1 MDVRRFLRGPIF
13 WIAMAVIAVLVGSS
27 LISGIGAPDE
37 VDTGEAISDI
47 TSGNVDTATLIDRD
61 QVLELTLRNGD
72 EVRSHFITG
81 QGVELQN
88 LLQEKTDAGQ
98 LPGGYNVV
106 VPSENLLVT
115 LFISL
120 LPFALLI
127 LLMVFIFSQMQ
138 GGGGRLMN
146 FGKSKAKAITKD
158 MPQTTFEDVAGSD
171 EAVEELVEIKDFLS
185 DAERF
190 QKVGAKIPKGVLLYG
205 PPGTGKT
212 LLARAVAGEA
222 GAPFYSISGS
232 DFVEMFVG
240 VGASRVRDLFE
251 QAKANAPAII
261 FIDEIDAV
269 GRHRGAG
276 LGGGHDERE
285 QTLNQMLVEMDGFDV
300 TGGVILI
307 AATNRPDILDP
318 ALLRPGRFDRQIAV
332 ERPDLNG
339 RYEILK
345 VHAQGK
351 PITDDIDLMAVA
363 RRTPGFTGADLANVL
378 NEAAL
383 LTARSDKTF
392 IDDEALDEAID
403 RVIAGPQKR
412 TRVMD
417 EHEKTITA
425 YHEAGHALVAA
436 ALPGNDPVHK
446 ITIMPRG
453 RALGYTMVL
462 PDQDKYSTTRSE
474 MLNQLAY
481 MLGGR
486 AAEELIFHDP
496 TTGAAN
502 DIEKATSVAR
512 SMVTQFGMTE
522 RLGAIKYGQ
531 EQSEVFLGRDMGHMR
546 DYSEEVAAA
555 IDEEV
560 RGFIEAAHQE
570 AYDVLVNNREILDAM
585 VLALLERETLDKAE
599 IEEIFAE
606 LKLQSPRPAWT
617 GSARRAPDTR
627 GPIPFPPASS
637 NGHSSS
643 SAIEP
648 AFNEPRHPAPQ
659 YIAAGPPTLWPP
671 PPVPRQG
678 ST

>member
-1 MDVRRFLRGPIF
+1 VDVRRFLRGPIF

-158 MPQTTFEDVAGSD
+158 MPQTTFEDVAGAD

-345 VHAQGK
+345 VHAKGK
-351 PITDDIDLMAVA
+351 PITDDIDLMSVA

-585 VLALLERETLDKAE
+585 VLALLERETLDKAA

-627 GPIPFPPASS
+627 GPIPFPPGSS

-643 SAIEP
+643 PAIEP
-648 AFNEPRHPAPQ
+648 ALNESRDPDAQ
-659 YIAAGPPTLWPP
+659 
-671 PPVPRQG
+671 
-678 ST
+678 